1 MVDIFITAL
10 GLSFF
15 LVRLAK
21 GSWVRNPAYLALAI
35 FGSMAGLLILMRVSP
50 GAEDSMIYG
59 NLAALA
65 GACCT
70 IMAYD
75 LTIG

>member
-1 MVDIFITAL
+1 MADVLFTAL

-21 GSWVRNPAYLALAI
+21 GSWVRNPVYLALAI
-35 FGSMAGLLILMRVSP
+35 FGSMAGLLILMRVYP
-50 GAEDSMIYG
+50 GAEDSMIFG

-65 GACCT
+65 GAGCA
-70 IMAYD
+70 ISLYD
-75 LTIG
+75 LTTG